1 MSKDKWNLLVNV
13 LLYLVGC
20 GIVSTGCLLYFV
32 LLPGSRGGHGLA
44 LLGLSRHEWGD
55 IHFYLAI
62 AITALT
68 VLHLVLNWSWIVVT
82 VRRYLPGR
90 DKGMGTAGA
99 AVLVLLLLVG
109 VGLLVTPFAL
119 TVERGV
125 EGESRGGQGGYGN
138 RGGRGGE
145 GGQAD
150 RVEAGEPG
158 ADASPQAAKEV
169 PTE

>member
-32 LLPGSRGGHGLA
+32 LIPGSRGGHGLA
-44 LLGLSRHEWGD
+44 LLGRSRHEWGD

-68 VLHLVLNWSWIVVT
+68 VLHLVLNWSWIAVT

-90 DKGMGTAGA
+90 DKGTGTAGA
-99 AVLVLLLLVG
+99 AVLVLFLLVG
-109 VGLLVTPFAL
+109 VGLLVTPFVL
-119 TVERGV
+119 TVERGA
-125 EGESRGGQGGYGN
+125 EGESHGGQGGS
-138 RGGRGGE
+138 
-145 GGQAD
+145 
-150 RVEAGEPG
+150 
-158 ADASPQAAKEV
+158 ASCRNPR
-169 PTE
+169 